1 MVACEWVLVL
11 PQCFFIITGRHSEL
25 LHKAYKRINNA
36 LRPRTASAYS
46 EKFKLY
52 IAFTS
57 WCHIPLVKVDS
68 ILAFLEL
75 LAQSGSRSHTL
86 ASYVSVLKH
95 FFRLYDLDITG
106 ICHRKVHLLVKSV
119 SMNAKYFPKF
129 KANFTIETLTRL
141 VHACDQLTYGK
152 VYKAA
157 YLLAFFAFLRL
168 SNVAPSSPSSFDV
181 TRHLIRSDIIFG
193 HPGAHVVLK
202 WAKAMQSAQ
211 SHQIVQIPSLP
222 GSPICPIAAL
232 RDLLQFV
239 PASRNSPLFLIPKP
253 SGLSIL
259 TAPMISSTLASLL
272 RSLHLNPS
280 SYGFH
285 SFRRSAV
292 SWAADHNVPLQNL
305 QAHGGWASSAIFS
318 YLKHTPKASSRV
330 ANTFQ
335 QVLTTH

>member
-1 MVACEWVLVL
+1 MIAGPHL
-11 PQCFFIITGRHSEL
+11 SL
-25 LHKAYKRINNA
+25 LSNAYTRINSA
-36 LRPRTASAYS
+36 LRPRTASAYA

-52 IAFTS
+52 MAFTS
-57 WCHIPLVKVDS
+57 WCRIPMVAVDS

-75 LAQSGSRSHTL
+75 LAQNGSRSHTL
-86 ASYVSVLKH
+86 SSYVSVFKH

-106 ICHRKVHLLVKSV
+106 LCHRKVHLFVKSV
-119 SMNAKYFPKF
+119 SHNAKYFPRF

-141 VHACDQLTYGK
+141 VHACDQLTHGK

-168 SNVAPSSPSSFDV
+168 SNVAPASAAAFDV
-181 TRHLIRSDIIFG
+181 TRHFIRSDIIFG
-193 HPGAHVVLK
+193 SPGAHIVLK

-211 SHQIVQIPSLP
+211 SHQIVQIPALP
-222 GSPICPIAAL
+222 NSPICPTAAL
-232 RDLLQFV
+232 KDLLHYI
-239 PASRNSPLFLIPKP
+239 PASKTSPLFLIPKP

-259 TAPMISSTLASLL
+259 TAPMISSTLSSLL

-285 SFRRSAV
+285 SFRRSGV

-305 QAHGGWASSAIFS
+305 QAHGGWASSANI
-318 YLKHTPKASSRV
+318 RI
-330 ANTFQ
+330 
-335 QVLTTH
+335 